1 MSHARRVNRSSSRS
15 LPARWS
21 PERMVVFRDELSDA
35 YDHALR
41 GCVEVMVRL
50 QPRLRAL
57 IARCDELVGL
67 GCGIGDG
74 DYERMLREMADH
86 VARVELLKEVADRCA
101 ETGDALDGLAPIWL
115 PTSALTVASAATD
128 VAGQS
133 TFGLAG
139 LRPKG
144 LMMFA
149 KPFVKAGEI
158 YECDCPQT
166 PDVDVDAVL
175 WWTAEPE
182 DDGMVDDGVDGE
194 VDEVL
199 EVVALARRRGA
210 HSPQR
215 ENWASSTLVE
225 VTCVRVPIGST
236 FDVPDGA
243 RPLIEMLCRI
253 GKALQNNT
261 IGLVEIDGGWMVQ
274 VAAKAA

>member
-1 MSHARRVNRSSSRS
+1 
-15 LPARWS
+15 
-21 PERMVVFRDELSDA
+21 MVVLRDELSDA
-35 YDHALR
+35 YDRILR
-41 GCVEVMVRL
+41 DCAAVTEDL
-50 QPRLRAL
+50 EPRLRAL
-57 IARCDELVGL
+57 SARCHELAGL
-67 GCGIGDG
+67 G
-74 DYERMLREMADH
+74 R
-86 VARVELLKEVADRCA
+86 
-101 ETGDALDGLAPIWL
+101 ETGDEDYGWLLGEVRAQLSMYRMADEVANRCVDASEALSGLAPIWL

-133 TFGLAG
+133 TFGLTG
-139 LRPKG
+139 LLPRG
-144 LMMFA
+144 LMVFA

-210 HSPQR
+210 RSPQR
-215 ENWASSTLVE
+215 ENCVSSTLVE
-225 VTCVRVPIGST
+225 VTGVRVPIGST